1 MEHQDQKLAEISA
14 KTTTNQQDQE
24 SVKSLTEMQL
34 SIEDK
39 AAHLSLQVNQI
50 IIKPYLNQALDYL
63 ISSRDEVVASYHN
76 LSTEIGQETSV
87 LLDTNR
93 VLAAKVAEAK
103 QLVSLTQASIRNR
116 YNATTEFE
124 IATGTLNLDEEY
136 NTVAQN
142 YERSMQLS
150 QEIIKNRM
158 RIESLLETQR
168 LLDASLAQRVVEIQL
183 EIDNLSYLLNNLH
196 DSRHSN
202 HDQDDL
208 LSQFSF
214 ATDLEKATK
223 QQINQFGYDPSLWTH
238 TSFRA
243 EDLEEWKK
251 QTLNFSQGQ
260 SNEGTIV
267 DNKEIFVVK
276 PKKAPVNL
284 ASKSKK
290 K

>member
-284 ASKSKK
+284 ASKPKK

>member
-196 DSRHSN
+196 DSQHSN

-276 PKKAPVNL
+276 PKKTPVNL

-290 K
+290 R